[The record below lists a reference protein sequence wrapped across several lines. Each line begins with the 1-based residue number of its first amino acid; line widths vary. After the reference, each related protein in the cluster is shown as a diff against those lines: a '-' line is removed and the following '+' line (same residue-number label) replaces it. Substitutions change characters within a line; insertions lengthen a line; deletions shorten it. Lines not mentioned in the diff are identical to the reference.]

1 MARAHAT
8 KYFDSQRAGNSALRP
23 GGRPAQRQT
32 RAPIAAAQ
40 RAKRRVE
47 AMRPC
52 APRATPLHACTLLL
66 FSLLLPAS
74 EDASHTVHFI
84 TSACSTNLL
93 SGQAG
98 YEATEVQQISK
109 LRASLAQGPASM
121 ERFSAFSATS
131 FTHELHSVL

>member
-1 MARAHAT
+1 MRVT
-8 KYFDSQRAGNSALRP
+8 SPVPPRSGKSRRAGSTRHSNYLSNFEKEEEEQRTELVGC
-23 GGRPAQRQT
+23 GGKA
-32 RAPIAAAQ
+32 
-40 RAKRRVE
+40 E
-47 AMRPC
+47 
-52 APRATPLHACTLLL
+52 HACTLLL

-109 LRASLAQGPASM
+109 LRASLALPKKSSRVQGNYCWLK
-121 ERFSAFSATS
+121 E
-131 FTHELHSVL
+131 VLL